1 MSEELKEKKDI
12 SPEKLWEKKDVDKI
26 ILKDGNTELCDKE
39 GTI

>member
-1 MSEELKEKKDI
+1 MSEQVIDKKDI
-12 SPEKLWEKKDVDKI
+12 SPEKLWEKKEVDQI